1 MKKNK
6 PKKTTF
12 YIFFITLVIL
22 SFFIITNDFGLIKL
36 IQLKREKAQLEKE
49 LHHLTVQQLNLNKE
63 ITKLQTNQ
71 AYIEKIAREKFM
83 MAKPGEK
90 IFKVVNYKKI
100 TQ

>member
-1 MKKNK
+1 MQNPSKVL
-6 PKKTTF
+6 
-12 YIFFITLVIL
+12 LV
-22 SFFIITNDFGLIKL
+22 TAGLIILHSTPGWSETGLKL
-36 IQLKREKAQLEKE
+36 TQPEAK
-49 LHHLTVQQLNLNKE
+49 NE

-90 IFKVVNYKKI
+90 IFKVVNYKKV